1 MSPLRAALVSPS
13 DGSTVGLLGL
23 RRPGEGSSSL
33 GCLRPAAD
41 ASAAPSVGLK
51 HCANGFSSD
60 DSCRPRAATGRAGM
74 REACCAAAAAAAVR
88 GESGPVRGVG
98 AALE

>member
-1 MSPLRAALVSPS
+1 MRPLGAAIGSSS

-23 RRPGEGSSSL
+23 RRPGEG
-33 GCLRPAAD
+33 LRPAD
-41 ASAAPSVGLK
+41 AVAASVGLE

-60 DSCRPRAATGRAGM
+60 DSCRPRAARGRAGM
-74 REACCAAAAAAAVR
+74 REACCAAVAAAAGR
-88 GESGPVRGVG
+88 GESRPVRGVG